1 MEKTYILYRENVNM
15 GKTYIWGKR
24 PFGENVHMEKTYI
37 WGKRLY
43 GGNVHMGKTS
53 IWGKR
58 PYGEIVHTAEGKRP
72 YGENVHLGETSIWG
86 KRPYG
91 ENVHMGETSIW
102 CQHTLEA
109 TSGENVNL
117 SITYLTMNRIANE
130 SVLPVVSVPATNNSV
145 RLWTRCTYPSD
156 SWKLEPGTP
165 FV

>member
-1 MEKTYILYRENVNM
+1 LGETS
-15 GKTYIWGKR
+15 IWGKR
-24 PFGENVHMEKTYI
+24 TYGE
-37 WGKRLY
+37 
-43 GGNVHMGKTS
+43 NVHMGKTS

-58 PYGEIVHTAEGKRP
+58 PYGEIVHTAEGKRPDGENVHLGETSIWGKRP

-102 CQHTLEA
+102 GQHTLEA
-109 TSGENVNL
+109 TLGENVNL